1 MAQQNQQ
8 RRDRE
13 PRAPK
18 EFEEKVIEIKRVTQ
32 KKKGGNK
39 ISFSALVVIGDRK
52 GRAAVGFNKAPD
64 VMSAIQKSIGRAK
77 KHLVTIKRVG
87 ADTIP
92 HEILFKYKS
101 AAILLKPAPEGTG
114 VIAGGPI
121 RSVLEAFGIRNL
133 VSKMMGSNNKTLN
146 VYATFMA
153 LEALKTQEVSS
164 MKQEVRDEVKI
175 VNTGTKPIVKAD
187 TSPLVKE
194 GTQPEA
200 SGEILQEDQKS
211 NIKAQNQINKPK
223 KETKKTEKTEVKKP
237 AVKKSTVKTVKKTN
251 KKENK

>member
-1 MAQQNQQ
+1 MQQQQNKQ
-8 RRDRE
+8 RRDSRE

-52 GRAAVGFNKAPD
+52 GRAAFGFNKAPD
-64 VMSAIQKSIGRAK
+64 VMSAIQKSISGAK
-77 KHLVTIKRVG
+77 KHLITIKKVG

-92 HEILFKYKS
+92 HEIYFKYKS
-101 AAILLKPAPEGTG
+101 AAVLLKPAPEGTG

-121 RSVLEAFGIRNL
+121 RSVVEAFGIRNL

-153 LEALKTQEVSS
+153 LES
-164 MKQEVRDEVKI
+164 MKSREEGIKGEVLSINGKENAKQGIDKRISDKSNNIKEQSVGQKPKI
-175 VNTGTKPIVKAD
+175 ETKPKA
-187 TSPLVKE
+187 
-194 GTQPEA
+194 
-200 SGEILQEDQKS
+200 
-211 NIKAQNQINKPK
+211 
-223 KETKKTEKTEVKKP
+223 
-237 AVKKSTVKTVKKTN
+237 KKSVTKNTVKSSKKMVVKKT
-251 KKENK
+251 K

>member
-1 MAQQNQQ
+1 MAHPNQQ

-39 ISFSALVVIGDRK
+39 ISFSALVVIGDKK

-133 VSKMMGSNNKTLN
+133 VSKMMGSANKTLN

-153 LEALKTQEVSS
+153 LEALRQPEVEVVKPIMPTVIKADEEIAKLEIQSSKSETNQKTE
-164 MKQEVRDEVKI
+164 KATKAAKKAEVKE
-175 VNTGTKPIVKAD
+175 VK
-187 TSPLVKE
+187 
-194 GTQPEA
+194 
-200 SGEILQEDQKS
+200 
-211 NIKAQNQINKPK
+211 N
-223 KETKKTEKTEVKKP
+223 ETKKPSVKKT
-237 AVKKSTVKTVKKTN
+237 TVKTVKKTS
-251 KKENK
+251 KKAIK

>member
-1 MAQQNQQ
+1 MQVNNQN
-8 RRDRE
+8 RRAKE
-13 PRAPK
+13 PRQPK

-39 ISFSALVVIGDRK
+39 ISFSALVIIGDRK

-77 KHLVTIKRVG
+77 KRLVTIKRVG

-92 HEILFKYKS
+92 HEIYFKYKS

-121 RSVLEAFGIRNL
+121 RSVVEAFGIRNL
-133 VSKMMGSNNKTLN
+133 VSKMMGSANKTLN

-153 LEALKTQEVSS
+153 LEGMKTIEDY
-164 MKQEVRDEVKI
+164 KKI
-175 VNTGTKPIVKAD
+175 EEERVEKDSNVTNELQKLDQKGEANKEIVKKIERKV
-187 TSPLVKE
+187 VKE
-194 GTQPEA
+194 E
-200 SGEILQEDQKS
+200 
-211 NIKAQNQINKPK
+211 
-223 KETKKTEKTEVKKP
+223 
-237 AVKKSTVKTVKKTN
+237 KTN
-251 KKENK
+251 KNILKPSRKTVVKKNK

>member
-1 MAQQNQQ
+1 MQVNNQN
-8 RRDRE
+8 RRAKE
-13 PRAPK
+13 PRQPK

-39 ISFSALVVIGDRK
+39 ISFSALVIIGDRK

-77 KHLVTIKRVG
+77 KRLVTIKRVG

-92 HEILFKYKS
+92 HEIYFKYKS

-121 RSVLEAFGIRNL
+121 RSVVEAFGIRNL
-133 VSKMMGSNNKTLN
+133 VSKMMGSANKTLN

-153 LEALKTQEVSS
+153 LEGMKTIEDYKKIEEERVEKDSNVTNELQ
-164 MKQEVRDEVKI
+164 KLDQKDEANKE
-175 VNTGTKPIVKAD
+175 IVKKIERKV
-187 TSPLVKE
+187 VKE
-194 GTQPEA
+194 E
-200 SGEILQEDQKS
+200 
-211 NIKAQNQINKPK
+211 
-223 KETKKTEKTEVKKP
+223 
-237 AVKKSTVKTVKKTN
+237 KTN
-251 KKENK
+251 KNILKPSRKAVVKKNK

>member
-1 MAQQNQQ
+1 MQQNNNQ
-8 RRDRE
+8 RRRDSRE

-52 GRAAVGFNKAPD
+52 GRAAFGFNKAPD
-64 VMSAIQKSIGRAK
+64 VMSAIQKSISGAK
-77 KHLVTIKRVG
+77 KHLVTIKKVG

-92 HEILFKYKS
+92 HEIYFKYKS
-101 AAILLKPAPEGTG
+101 AAVLLKPAPEGTG

-121 RSVLEAFGIRNL
+121 RSVVEAFGIRNL

-153 LEALKTQEVSS
+153 LESMKTVDDTALKPVMPEV
-164 MKQEVRDEVKI
+164 I
-175 VNTGTKPIVKAD
+175 KAD
-187 TSPLVKE
+187 EQV
-194 GTQPEA
+194 
-200 SGEILQEDQKS
+200 
-211 NIKAQNQINKPK
+211 NI
-223 KETKKTEKTEVKKP
+223 EVKTEKKEVKAEAKTETMKQ
-237 AVKKSTVKTVKKTN
+237 AKKIAIKSNKKKVVKKTVKKAN
-251 KKENK
+251 KN